1 MQRERRESGLLQ
13 SRSVR
18 GMVLQSVVTF
28 MYERLGHH
36 FYTVCSVIYMSIVL
50 IINDIKR
57 INNKSTFEWM
67 ILWSS
72 EGVNCY

>member
-1 MQRERRESGLLQ
+1 
-13 SRSVR
+13 
-18 GMVLQSVVTF
+18 MVLQSVVTF